1 MPGLGTAVEALA
13 VATRPGARGVT
24 SALTAG
30 TVTAA
35 AIVARS
41 ARSPAPAHGVAV
53 EATPTR
59 VATPCRTVRT
69 VTPRTRPGVTVA
81 RTRAVVTACAVL
93 PPRTTRRV
101 ATLAPGTLTLGAV
114 AAPGV
119 TGAARPVA
127 TGAVRASAGTA
138 ARPVPRGPVTARA
151 ATVLVA
157 PTTVSALAPAPLV
170 PGASAR
176 SPGGPAA
183 AVARRR
189 AALPATSLT
198 GRILPAVTVAATAA
212 VVARGRTI
220 RLGLTGGVVHRGSL
234 SF

>member
-1 MPGLGTAVEALA
+1 MPRLGTAVEALA

-24 SALTAG
+24 PALTAG

-41 ARSPAPAHGVAV
+41 PRSPAPASGVAV

-69 VTPRTRPGVTVA
+69 VTPRTRPGVTVT
-81 RTRAVVTACAVL
+81 RTWPVVAGCPVL
-93 PPRTTRRV
+93 PPGTARRV
-101 ATLAPGTLTLGAV
+101 ATLAPGTPMLGSV
-114 AAPGV
+114 AAPSV

-127 TGAVRASAGTA
+127 TVAVRTSAGTA

-151 ATVLVA
+151 ATVVVA
-157 PTTVSALAPAPLV
+157 PTTVSALAAAPLV

-176 SPGGPAA
+176 TPGGPAT

-198 GRILPAVTVAATAA
+198 GRILPAVTVAAAAA
-212 VVARGRTI
+212 VVARGRTL

>member
-24 SALTAG
+24 PALTAG

-41 ARSPAPAHGVAV
+41 PRSPAPARGVAV
-53 EATPTR
+53 EATPTL

-69 VTPRTRPGVTVA
+69 VTPRARPAVTVA

-93 PPRTTRRV
+93 PPGTPRRV
-101 ATLAPGTLTLGAV
+101 AALAPGPPPLGAG
-114 AAPGV
+114 AAPGGA
-119 TGAARPVA
+119 GAARPVA
-127 TGAVRASAGTA
+127 TVAVRASAGTA

-151 ATVLVA
+151 ATVVVA
-157 PTTVSALAPAPLV
+157 PTAVSALAPAPLV

-176 SPGGPAA
+176 SPGGPAT
-183 AVARRR
+183 AV
-189 AALPATSLT
+189 ALPATSLT